1 MKIDTS
7 SLLQII
13 AILASTLTSII
24 SIIISVI
31 SVRKNAKANI
41 EAKRAYVVFYIEK
54 YRTNFCH
61 TIILKNFGKTS
72 ANIIEISINPNLD
85 YSDMGINNLTPFW
98 NNKNIYLAP
107 YQSIQSLFNF
117 KKCPNK
123 IFDVKIKYET
133 LGKTYTDTFNID
145 LSYSESVL
153 TSNPQIKSSEDALIK
168 INESIREVSDKL
180 SR

>member
-1 MKIDTS
+1 MI
-7 SLLQII
+7 LQVV
-13 AILASTLTSII
+13 AILASTVTSIV

-31 SVRKNAKANI
+31 SVRKTTKANI

-72 ANIIEISINPNLD
+72 ANIIEISINPKLD

-98 NNKNIYLAP
+98 NNKNIYIAP
-107 YQSIQSLFNF
+107 YQSIQSLFDF
-117 KKCPNK
+117 RKCPNK
-123 IFDVKIKYET
+123 KFDVKIKYET

-145 LSYSESVL
+145 LSYSKSVM
-153 TSNPQIKSSEDALIK
+153 TSNPRINSVQDALTK

-180 SR
+180 